1 MITHGPTLGARY
13 VGEGRTEFLV
23 WAPVP
28 GEVELH
34 LISPRERFVPMQAG
48 PRGYWSASVDS
59 VEPGA
64 LYFIRLNREVDRPDP
79 ASRFQPKGVHGPS
92 QVTNTD
98 FAWGD
103 ETWRGVPI
111 EDYILY
117 ELHIGAFTPE
127 GTFDGAIR
135 GLDRLRDLGV
145 TAIEIMPV
153 AQFPGPRNWG
163 YDGVLPFAVQNSYGG
178 PEGLKRLVR
187 ACHERRL
194 AAVLDV
200 VYNHFGPEGN
210 YLREFGAYFSSR
222 YQTPWG
228 EAVNFDGPGSD
239 EVRRYFIENALYWIQ
254 EFHLDA
260 LRLDAVHAIYDRSA
274 NPFLRQ
280 LAGAVQAVSR
290 HLGRSVYAIPESD
303 LNDPQMVAPPELGG
317 HGFDAQWS
325 DDFHHALHALL
336 TGEQTGY
343 YADFGEIHHLAKA
356 YREGFV
362 YTGQYS
368 KERGRSHGNDS
379 GRIPASR
386 LVVFSQNHDQT
397 GNRMMGDRM
406 THLADFESLKIAAGA
421 VILSPFLP
429 LLFMGEEYG
438 EEAPFLYFVSHSD
451 PELIDAVRKGRRDEF
466 ASFGWLEEPPDPQS
480 ERTFERSRLHDRLHR
495 EGHHKTLWEF
505 YRELIALRR
514 EHPALALLSKDNL
527 SAVAFEKRR
536 ALLVRRWNG
545 PAQAVLAFHFGDGEV
560 SLTLPVPAGS
570 WRKLVASGDKRWR
583 GAGDAPET
591 IESDGEVT
599 LALGQK
605 SFAVYSSDTSGG
617 RR

>member
-1 MITHGPTLGARY
+1 MRFGSTRY
-13 VGEGRTEFLV
+13 TQSMTGRQT
-23 WAPVP
+23 
-28 GEVELH
+28 
-34 LISPRERFVPMQAG
+34 RFYG
-48 PRGYWSASVDS
+48 
-59 VEPGA
+59 
-64 LYFIRLNREVDRPDP
+64 N
-79 ASRFQPKGVHGPS
+79 S
-92 QVTNTD
+92 Q
-98 FAWGD
+98 G
-103 ETWRGVPI
+103 R
-111 EDYILY
+111 
-117 ELHIGAFTPE
+117 
-127 GTFDGAIR
+127 
-135 GLDRLRDLGV
+135 
-145 TAIEIMPV
+145 
-153 AQFPGPRNWG
+153 
-163 YDGVLPFAVQNSYGG
+163 
-178 PEGLKRLVR
+178 
-187 ACHERRL
+187 CRR
-194 AAVLDV
+194 
-200 VYNHFGPEGN
+200 
-210 YLREFGAYFSSR
+210 
-222 YQTPWG
+222 
-228 EAVNFDGPGSD
+228 
-239 EVRRYFIENALYWIQ
+239 
-254 EFHLDA
+254 
-260 LRLDAVHAIYDRSA
+260 
-274 NPFLRQ
+274 
-280 LAGAVQAVSR
+280 VSR

-406 THLADFESLKIAAGA
+406 TNLADFESLKIAAGA

-451 PELIDAVRKGRRDEF
+451 PQLIDAVRKGRRDEF

-480 ERTFERSRLHDRLHR
+480 ERTFERSRLHHRLHR

-527 SAVAFEKRR
+527 NAVAFEKRR

-560 SLTLPVPAGS
+560 SLTLPVPAGA
-570 WRKLVASGDKRWR
+570 WRKLVASGDRRWR

-599 LALGQK
+599 LALGPR